1 MNNLMKIE
9 MYRSNMYLKKSFNK
23 KQNYFK
29 VQW

>member
-9 MYRSNMYLKKSFNK
+9 MYRSNMYLEKSFNK

-29 VQW
+29 V